1 MRYVVMIV
9 EPFYARESRTTQATG
24 AQDDQRV
31 RRTYMLPQQQLRK
44 WRVWA
49 VVTALTSFRPSR
61 VRGTVL
67 VRVVHEG
74 TGQ

>member
-9 EPFYARESRTTQATG
+9 EPFHARESRTTQATG

-31 RRTYMLPQQQLRK
+31 RRTYMLPQQRLRQ
-44 WRVWA
+44 WRIWA
-49 VVTALTSFRPSR
+49 VVTALTSIRPSR